1 MNPIEK
7 RSMSYRNQTVLT
19 IMLFPLLATAQSDLT
34 AIVKGGE
41 ILVGGLITILSA
53 SKTHPNPITVE
64 SVCIKN
70 KMNDKITLIMT
81 KQTDDGEEI
90 KKELVIQKDSKECF
104 YDLPKGVYSYEIV
117 TSESEIFKKGE
128 YRFKEK
134 TLIIIKDENKEN
146 PRDTEKDS
154 LKTPQTKTPT
164 G

>member
-7 RSMSYRNQTVLT
+7 RSMFYRKQTALT
-19 IMLFPLLATAQSDLT
+19 ILLFPLLATAQSDLN

-41 ILVGGLITILSA
+41 ILVGGLITLLSS
-53 SKTHPNPITVE
+53 SKTPPNPSIVE

-70 KMNDKITLIMT
+70 KMNDKITLIIT

-104 YDLPKGVYSYEIV
+104 YDLPKGVYSYEIL
-117 TSESEIFKKGE
+117 TSEAEIFKKGE

-134 TLIIIKDENKEN
+134 TLIIIKDEIKEIS
-146 PRDTEKDS
+146 RETEKDS
-154 LKTPQTKTPT
+154 LKTAQTKTPT

>member
-1 MNPIEK
+1 
-7 RSMSYRNQTVLT
+7 MSYRKQTALT
-19 IMLFPLLATAQSDLT
+19 ILLFPLLATAQSDLN

-41 ILVGGLITILSA
+41 ILVGGLITLLSS
-53 SKTHPNPITVE
+53 SKTPPNPSIVE

-70 KMNDKITLIMT
+70 KMNDKINLIIT

-104 YDLPKGVYSYEIV
+104 YDLPKGVYSYEIL
-117 TSESEIFKKGE
+117 TSEAEIFKKGE

-134 TLIIIKDENKEN
+134 TLIIIKDEIKEIS
-146 PRDTEKDS
+146 RETEKDS
-154 LKTPQTKTPT
+154 LKTAQTKTPT